1 MKIPITKGK
10 WRPGQTGNPNGRPIG
25 TGKVAQLRASIEAKI
40 PEILESLVKRAID
53 GDVGAARIL
62 LDRCIA
68 PLKPTDI
75 EIELPISNQPLTIQ
89 GTEILNYMSA
99 GVISPGQGVVFL
111 NAISAQTKITEIDEL
126 SRRIDVL
133 ENKHEVY

>member
-1 MKIPITKGK
+1 MKTPNTKGR
-10 WRPGQTGNPNGRPIG
+10 WCPGQTGNPNGRPIG

-99 GVISPGQGVVFL
+99 GVISPGQGLVFL

-126 SRRIDVL
+126 SRRIDLL